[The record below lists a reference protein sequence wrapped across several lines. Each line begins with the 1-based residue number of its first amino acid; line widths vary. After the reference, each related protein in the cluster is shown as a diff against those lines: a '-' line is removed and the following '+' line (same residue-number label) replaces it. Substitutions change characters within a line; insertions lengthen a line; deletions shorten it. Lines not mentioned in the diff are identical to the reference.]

1 VYFAAKSEY
10 SYYYAW
16 KDENGLKPM
25 RSMMLCSV
33 IVGDSQLMNMS
44 QVNKDVKDTDFKDP
58 IKRIRY

>member
-1 VYFAAKSEY
+1 
-10 SYYYAW
+10 
-16 KDENGLKPM
+16 
-25 RSMMLCSV
+25 MLCSV